1 MTPARP
7 GLVAVAALL
16 LAAGGVSGC
25 AVADAAG
32 QAVQRRLQDPA
43 VERTFPGTPRDAY
56 ASLRAVVGRL
66 GYRVVR
72 GSPAQGELEAV
83 GAVGAGVDPGSSR
96 QVVLRIRLPAAE
108 GGTVV
113 RVRLAEVREEDSSRR
128 AGYATEVPLPPGP
141 RHEALLAELGRELE
155 AQKSR

>member
-25 AVADAAG
+25 AVADSAG
-32 QAVQRRLQDPA
+32 QAVRRRLQDPA

-56 ASLRAVVGRL
+56 ASLRAVVSRL

-96 QVVLRIRLPAAE
+96 QVVLRIRLAAAE

-113 RVRLAEVREEDSSRR
+113 RVRVAEVREEDSSRR